1 MACPTCGQLPLVHI
15 ISFKVAS
22 SIFSLEATAYAVYH
36 HMEDEQTHAILHTL
50 EAWPCVQAS
59 AVCPLILVLNFSY
72 QKDGGHFAFHLTSP

>member
-1 MACPTCGQLPLVHI
+1 
-15 ISFKVAS
+15 
-22 SIFSLEATAYAVYH
+22 
-36 HMEDEQTHAILHTL
+36 MEDEQTHAILHTL